1 MPTKEEMF
9 SAWEK
14 ELPKKPSCQSL
25 TEEKIRLKKIK
36 LKKIKKRN
44 ALRIEQEYLTKQKE
58 REQER
63 EQEREEREQE
73 REQEREEERK
83 QILIKKTIKEENQ
96 MLHNLKV
103 ENNQLNSVVNSLKQ
117 AGENNYQKQQMLN
130 ASIATVKSLNDI
142 DWQLSFDAADRRR

>member
-14 ELPKKPSCQSL
+14 ELPKKPSCKLKSF

-58 REQER
+58 REQR
-63 EQEREEREQE
+63 EQEI
-73 REQEREEERK
+73 EEERK
-83 QILIKKTIKEENQ
+83 QEIEEERKQKLIKKTIKEEDQ
-96 MLHNLKV
+96 MLRNLKV
-103 ENNQLNSVVNSLKQ
+103 ENNQLNSVVNYLKQ
-117 AGENNYQKQQMLN
+117 VGENNYQKQQMLN
-130 ASIATVKSLNDI
+130 ASIATVKALDNI